1 MTREHGGPALQFEIQ
16 VTDLEQFED
25 FRHRG
30 VGSDKE
36 TGDWMHEFSKVLRSP
51 PAVEILRVDEVG
63 S

>member
-1 MTREHGGPALQFEIQ
+1 LQFE
-16 VTDLEQFED
+16 VEVKNLDELED

-30 VGSDKE
+30 VGSNQE
-36 TGDWMHEFSKVLRSP
+36 TGDWMHDFSEILRSP